1 MSNTG
6 SGNANKPGPSEK
18 YCISC
23 GEIISSEAN
32 VCPDCGAPQNND
44 ANAQSQTDE
53 QSATMSVSEENK
65 FKTAIDDKKV
75 EGWDV
80 KSREGDRVILVKRG
94 YGSLGGHVL
103 VAILTAWWTLF
114 IGNGIYAAYKYFIDT
129 DEMVMRK
136 SKFTS

>member
-1 MSNTG
+1 MANSE
-6 SGNANKPGPSEK
+6 SGNANKLGQSEK

-32 VCPDCGAPQNND
+32 ICPDCGAPQSDDN
-44 ANAQSQTDE
+44 NAQSQTGQ
-53 QSATMSVSEENK
+53 QSANMSISEENK

-80 KSREGDRVILVKRG
+80 KSREGDRVIMIKRG

-103 VAILTAWWTLF
+103 VAALTAWWTLF
-114 IGNGIYAAYKYFIDT
+114 IGNVVYATYKYFIDT
-129 DEMVMRK
+129 DQMVMRR
-136 SKFTS
+136 SEFIS